1 MIQTNNSCQKI
12 ISPELNLSLNAIDS
26 IMALDLF
33 LSLNGKNPTESQIQS
48 LIILITKIRQI
59 FTQQM
64 IDEKELDSQV
74 RDTLDEYTNFKD
86 EQFSQA
92 EGISSLLVTN
102 RHLYDYFSK
111 NELQL
116 LNISSLFKELAL
128 KNNKYMSINL
138 FRIPKFAWE
147 GIKKHKKHS
156 YRERNQILVRA
167 KKALMKSQKGE
178 LCCEAC
184 NLNFSDKYGERGEDF
199 IEAHHEKP
207 LFTYKDESKTRLSDL
222 RLLCSNCHSMVHRKI
237 PWLSFEQLKKLINK
251 KQKEIH

>member
-1 MIQTNNSCQKI
+1 MIQTNHSCQKI

-116 LNISSLFKELAL
+116 LNISSLFKELA
-128 KNNKYMSINL
+128 
-138 FRIPKFAWE
+138 
-147 GIKKHKKHS
+147 
-156 YRERNQILVRA
+156 
-167 KKALMKSQKGE
+167 
-178 LCCEAC
+178 
-184 NLNFSDKYGERGEDF
+184 
-199 IEAHHEKP
+199 
-207 LFTYKDESKTRLSDL
+207 
-222 RLLCSNCHSMVHRKI
+222 
-237 PWLSFEQLKKLINK
+237 
-251 KQKEIH
+251 

>member
-1 MIQTNNSCQKI
+1 M
-12 ISPELNLSLNAIDS
+12 E
-26 IMALDLF
+26 
-33 LSLNGKNPTESQIQS
+33 KNPTESQIQS

-147 GIKKHKKHS
+147 GIKKYKKHS

-167 KKALMKSQKGE
+167 KKALMKSQKRRVV
-178 LCCEAC
+178 L
-184 NLNFSDKYGERGEDF
+184 
-199 IEAHHEKP
+199 
-207 LFTYKDESKTRLSDL
+207 
-222 RLLCSNCHSMVHRKI
+222 
-237 PWLSFEQLKKLINK
+237 
-251 KQKEIH
+251 